1 MKVLRTFSSNNPY
14 GISIEDGWLALAAAV
29 YGDLSAEEAILRVCG
44 HDAYGFRDPVKV
56 QREKQEAVMEAYN
69 MNPGLSNSELARL
82 IGCTRE
88 LVRQTL
94 KHNGIRRP
102 SRQEIQREKQ
112 EAVMEAYNMN
122 PGLNNSQL
130 ARLAGCTRAMVRRT
144 LEIKGIRR
152 PAKTKTSGG
161 QYVSA
166 NRTRKKAKAE

>member
-69 MNPGLSNSELARL
+69 MNPGL
-82 IGCTRE
+82 
-88 LVRQTL
+88 
-94 KHNGIRRP
+94 
-102 SRQEIQREKQ
+102 
-112 EAVMEAYNMN
+112 
-122 PGLNNSQL
+122 NNSQL

-166 NRTRKKAKAE
+166 NRTRKKAIAE